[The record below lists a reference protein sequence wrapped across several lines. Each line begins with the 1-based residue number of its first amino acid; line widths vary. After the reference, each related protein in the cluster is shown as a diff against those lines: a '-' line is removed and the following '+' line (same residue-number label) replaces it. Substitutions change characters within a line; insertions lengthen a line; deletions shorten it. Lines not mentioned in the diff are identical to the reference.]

1 MLMPLI
7 SYILDLIIAVRLWIW
22 LQAAFLERMIIFL
35 LRKKPWTSNWMYRWN
50 WLVTLITY
58 IMFETTTL
66 QIKNSE
72 KPAFTVQ
79 DRLSVIN
86 VVKMKLSQF
95 HCPWILFN
103 RICKMA
109 FAKLLLL
116 PPWAPELLPTNII
129 RQFTPRTE
137 FIHHFVVVLAPKFGP
152 SYVSFVYKLY
162 NLKCRIIFTRVCHD
176 FHSSKRVI

>member
-1 MLMPLI
+1 MTASGI
-7 SYILDLIIAVRLWIW
+7 SAENDN
-22 LQAAFLERMIIFL
+22 FL
-35 LRKKPWTSNWMYRWN
+35 LRKTPWTSNCMCRWN

-72 KPAFTVQ
+72 KPAFTVHA
-79 DRLSVIN
+79 RLFVIN

-95 HCPWILFN
+95 HCPWIPFN

-129 RQFTPRTE
+129 RKRQFTPWAE
-137 FIHHFVVVLAPKFGP
+137 FTHHFVVVLALKFGP
-152 SYVSFVYKLY
+152 SYVSFIYKLY

-176 FHSSKRVI
+176 FHFSKKEI